1 MPKLFLSHPLGQNW
15 LSANMATEVQ
25 PYTKLEPAIESLL
38 ARLRRRIRAYVW
50 ADGLAAAIVLLGASF
65 WASLALDWLFE
76 PPRPLRVVL
85 LAGVG
90 AGLLYLIYRLLY
102 ARLSVRL
109 HDRNMAVLLE
119 RRFGQ
124 FHDSLLTS
132 VELSERPD
140 HAAEFNS
147 EMLARAHRQ
156 ALAGADQVN
165 LNEVFNGGPLAR
177 RVSLAVALIA
187 TVGLFTVAA
196 PNALGT
202 WARRSLFLSNELWPR
217 STHLSVDGFGDSGRV
232 KIARGSDWN
241 LVVHADA
248 ALGRVVPEIVEVRYS
263 TAEGVRGRENM
274 SREGVVAQGQG
285 QTQPYAYAFKSVL
298 TPLEFYVAG
307 GDDREGPF
315 QLEVVDSPTLSGMT
329 LRCEYPSYMHRAAR
343 DIPVAGL
350 MQVPRGTQVTILA
363 TANKPL
369 VSVQIDD
376 VAQEAAPVTHRI
388 EIAAES
394 GLPQDEFEFALG
406 KLDADKTLLFTL
418 SDVDGIK
425 SREAVRLALSAV
437 PDEPPQLNVVL
448 KGIGTAITPAARL
461 PASGEVKDD
470 YGVSRIWFD
479 YHLDEAESQQR
490 PFDTEA
496 KGEEQLTLS
505 GVMELGELK
514 LQPKQRFHF
523 AVQAADSCTLP
534 GGANVGSSQ
543 RYALDVVTP
552 EQLRSILEARELL
565 LRRRFE
571 TMIEELTD
579 TRDLLAG
586 IELKSAAPSAP
597 PSAESPSPDN
607 VAEVEVAAAQR
618 LSPAVQLERV
628 VQNSERSRHE
638 VAELGVA
645 FDDIREELINN
656 RIDTEELKSRLKEG
670 IADPLKAIAAE
681 GFPPMLE
688 KLKQLGGQMADPPQA
703 VKTRTESLAQIDAIL
718 VEMQGVLGKMLEL
731 ETFNEALDMLRQII
745 ENQEQV
751 NEETK
756 KQQKKDLR
764 SLIE

>member
-1 MPKLFLSHPLGQNW
+1 
-15 LSANMATEVQ
+15 MATETR
-25 PYTKLEPAIESLL
+25 PNTKLEPAIESLL

-50 ADGLAAAIVLLGASF
+50 ADGLAAAVVLLGTAF
-65 WASLALDWLFE
+65 WASLALDWLLE

-85 LAGVG
+85 LAAVG
-90 AGLLYLIYRLLY
+90 AGLLYLIYRLLF
-102 ARLSVRL
+102 ARLRVRL

-156 ALAGADQVN
+156 ALARAGQVN

-177 RVSLAVALIA
+177 RVSLAVALVA
-187 TVGLFTVAA
+187 AVGLFAVAA
-196 PNALGT
+196 PSALGT
-202 WARRSLFLSNELWPR
+202 WARRSLLLSSELWPR
-217 STHLSVDGFGDSGRV
+217 STHLSVDGFGDTGRV

-241 LVVHADA
+241 LVVQADA

-274 SREGVVAQGQG
+274 SREGVVSQGRG

-298 TPLEFYVAG
+298 APLEFYVAG

-315 QLEVVDSPTLSGMT
+315 YLEVVDSPTISGMT
-329 LRCEYPSYMHRAAR
+329 LRCEYPSYMHRSAR

-350 MQVPRGTQVTILA
+350 MQVPRGTQITILA
-363 TANKPL
+363 KANKPL
-369 VSVQIDD
+369 VGVQIDD

-388 EIAAES
+388 ELAAES
-394 GLPQDEFEFALG
+394 GRPQDEFEFALG

-418 SDVDGIK
+418 SDVDSIK

-461 PASGEVKDD
+461 PAIGEVKDD
-470 YGVSRIWFD
+470 YGVARIWFD

-490 PFDTEA
+490 PFDTAA
-496 KGEEQLTLS
+496 KGEEQLALS

-523 AVQAADSCTLP
+523 AVQAADECTLP
-534 GGANVGSSQ
+534 GGPNVGSSQ
-543 RYALDVVTP
+543 RYVLDVVTP
-552 EQLRSILEARELL
+552 EQLRSMLEARELL

-579 TRDLLAG
+579 TRDLLSG
-586 IELKSAAPSAP
+586 IVLKPG
-597 PSAESPSPDN
+597 ETSPEGTKVPDN

-670 IADPLKAIAAE
+670 IADPLKAIAADR
-681 GFPPMLE
+681 FPPLLE

-703 VKTRTESLAQIDAIL
+703 VKVQAESLAQIDAIL